1 MQNKLN
7 LHYINLGLFIVFL
20 FLTLLIDVNPPM
32 WKGFFDPK
40 SYLYQ
45 SGIPLT
51 SKEFFFTH
59 KVEPYSPVPF
69 TVPLIFKIA
78 GSNPVLIIRVQQLI
92 HWLSVLFFAYALVL
106 IIRNKFIGLFTML
119 LLYLIMS
126 WWNILGWTINI
137 LSESVQISFLL
148 CWIASLIMLYKK
160 KTTLSFLIHILF
172 IILLA
177 GTRDQWPYILLL
189 IYIILS
195 GYFFFIDRK
204 FLPRVLI
211 LLGLGIGI
219 FLIQQQSAIV
229 GHRYRKPLI
238 NSIIFRIMKNT
249 EHYNWFRTQ
258 GMPQADKLY
267 NEFSWTNI
275 NIAEH
280 QWHVFGLYTNPE
292 YVPFRRWVDE
302 HGSST
307 YKKFMLSHPLYFFL
321 LQEKKPD
328 LERMLST
335 NLFSY
340 TDQPRGYTQYMNKC
354 FPLFHPVFLVFIFI
368 ILVVLLFRTHEFL
381 HFFPILLI
389 IITTLNAF
397 LMYNADA
404 LEVERHSVLTM
415 ISVQILGLYSMA
427 TIIDWLWGKIVINS
441 PANIDP

>member
-1 MQNKLN
+1 
-7 LHYINLGLFIVFL
+7 
-20 FLTLLIDVNPPM
+20 M
-32 WKGFFDPK
+32 WKGFSDPK

-51 SKEFFFTH
+51 SKEFFITQ
-59 KVEPYSPVPF
+59 KVGPYSPVPF
-69 TVPLIFKIA
+69 TVPLIYKIA
-78 GSNPVLIIRVQQLI
+78 GSNPVLIIRVQQLL

-106 IIRNKFIGLFTML
+106 IIRNKFIGLFTIL

-126 WWNILGWTINI
+126 WWNILGWTINL
-137 LSESVQISFLL
+137 LSESVQLSILL
-148 CWIASLIMLYKK
+148 CWVASLIVLHKK
-160 KTTLSFLIHILF
+160 KTKSSFLIHILF

-177 GTRDQWPYILLL
+177 GTHDQWPYIFLL

-195 GYFFFIDRK
+195 GYFFFFDRK
-204 FLPRVLI
+204 FLPRILI

-219 FLIQQQSAIV
+219 FFIQQQSASI
-229 GHRYRKPLI
+229 GHRYQKPLI

-249 EHYNWFRTQ
+249 EYYNWFRTQ

-267 NEFSWTNI
+267 DEFSSTNI
-275 NIAEH
+275 NVAEH
-280 QWHVFGLYTNPE
+280 QMHVWGLYTNPE
-292 YVPFRRWVDE
+292 YVPFRQWVDE

-307 YKKFMLSHPLYFFL
+307 YKKFILSHPLYFFL

-340 TDQPRGYTQYMNKC
+340 TDQPRGYAKYLNKC

-368 ILVVLLFRTHEFL
+368 VLVVLLFRTHEFL
-381 HFFPILLI
+381 YFFPILLI
-389 IITTLNAF
+389 IITILNAF

-415 ISVQILGLYSMA
+415 ISVQILGLFSMA
-427 TIIDWLWGKIVINS
+427 IIIDWLWRKIVINS